1 MLQLFFKSSYKHLFL
16 PLTATALLY
25 QFALYAQT
33 ADGNN
38 GAPVKVA

>member
-1 MLQLFFKSSYKHLFL
+1 MKKCKMLIVSLLTGHVLF
-16 PLTATALLY
+16 
-25 QFALYAQT
+25 AQT